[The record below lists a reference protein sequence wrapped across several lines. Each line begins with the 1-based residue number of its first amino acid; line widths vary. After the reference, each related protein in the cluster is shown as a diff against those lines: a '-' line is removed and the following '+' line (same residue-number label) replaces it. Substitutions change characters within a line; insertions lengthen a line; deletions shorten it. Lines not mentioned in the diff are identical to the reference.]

1 MKRAETR
8 VIQVVSVPEARKASL
23 ISSRNVLANLQFP
36 GDTVDPN
43 VRGRPRPVG
52 PHRVLPPP
60 GAHAGPSHTH
70 PRVRHPRARPAAQIA
85 LLESMQPSNADL
97 RRRNSRDAIVP
108 DPLMFG
114 IPSA

>member
-8 VIQVVSVPEARKASL
+8 VIQVVSVPEARRASL

-60 GAHAGPSHTH
+60 ERARVPHTH

-85 LLESMQPSNADL
+85 LLESMQPSDADL

>member
-1 MKRAETR
+1 M
-8 VIQVVSVPEARKASL
+8 IQVVSVPEARRASL

-52 PHRVLPPP
+52 PHRVHPAPR
-60 GAHAGPSHTH
+60 ARAGPSHTH
-70 PRVRHPRARPAAQIA
+70 PRVRHPRARLAAQIA
-85 LLESMQPSNADL
+85 LLESIQPSEADL
-97 RRRNSRDAIVP
+97 RRRKNSRDGIVP